1 MKLNINT
8 NTSSVF
14 ALAFKDQSI
23 EEKELNKFILEF
35 KRLYERINS
44 KESEENQKNIIADF
58 LKDVYYKPN
67 YEVNTKGR
75 IDLAIHNGKA
85 AKDSVGV
92 IIEAK
97 KPSNKSE
104 MVTAEK
110 PNTKAF
116 QEILLYYLDER
127 IKGENLEIKHL
138 IITNIADWFIIDA
151 QDFEKIITKEIIK
164 SYKSFTEGALV
175 NENNVIFYTE
185 IAKTFFDKCAAE
197 LPCVKFNLEV
207 INKLINSTDAKDIE
221 ELTN

>member
-1 MKLNINT
+1 
-8 NTSSVF
+8 
-14 ALAFKDQSI
+14 
-23 EEKELNKFILEF
+23 
-35 KRLYERINS
+35 
-44 KESEENQKNIIADF
+44 
-58 LKDVYYKPN
+58 
-67 YEVNTKGR
+67 
-75 IDLAIHNGKA
+75 
-85 AKDSVGV
+85 
-92 IIEAK
+92 
-97 KPSNKSE
+97 